1 VTEVARSA
9 VSKRILELSIVF
21 VGLLGCAAFATWP
34 FVADI
39 ATKAA
44 FDPGDPLL
52 SAWLFGWGAHAA
64 VDAPLRL
71 FDANMFF
78 PQGLTLAF
86 TENMLGLS
94 LPFAPLFW
102 VTGNALLI
110 ENVALIAYVAVAGLG
125 AYLLVREIGASP
137 LLAFVCAAAYAVTPY
152 RLTQFGHPHVV
163 GTHWLPFI
171 VLMLLRLSQRDLAA
185 AVARRRT
192 IGLALFF
199 TLQVWSSLTGAAMAG
214 IIVGAWLIWLA
225 ARERRHMARPVVR
238 VAAGLAAA
246 LVLSVPIIA
255 PYVVVRDRHPGYR
268 HSDEETRFFSA
279 KPASYLSPRG
289 GGALSADLY
298 GELAERFTTPA
309 ENWEKRVFPGAWLLV
324 ASIAGLVIL
333 ATHRFRQASVAG
345 FGLVLT
351 AVFFV
356 FSLGPRVGGRA
367 DGVPL
372 PFWVLQEV
380 FGGLTRVPSRFGIV
394 VPLGLALVAGAG
406 LSRLPRRAGH
416 VVGAISIV
424 LVGAEMAPITMS
436 VVPVP
441 RITSAHRA
449 VADREGTVLAL
460 PTTELLPSG
469 APDYSTL
476 PVDAQHLFLSTAH
489 FRPLVNGYGAYHPPS
504 YWEVVGAVQDFPSA
518 NAFRVLKSRDVQT
531 VVVQTELLARA
542 KRWNDVVA
550 RLQGWPGVTEIAS
563 AQGVHVYDITGAT
576 TAVSAAPG

>member
-1 VTEVARSA
+1 MTETARPSKP
-9 VSKRILELSIVF
+9 KRILELSIAF

-34 FVADI
+34 LVGDI

-64 VDAPLRL
+64 VEAPLRL

-102 VTGNALLI
+102 LTGNALLI

-125 AYLLVREIGASP
+125 SYLLVREIGASP
-137 LLAFVCAAAYAVTPY
+137 LLAFACGAAYSVTPY

-171 VLMLLRLSQRDLAA
+171 LLMLLRLSQRDLAP

-192 IGLALFF
+192 VGLGLFF

-214 IIVGAWLIWLA
+214 ILVGAWLIWLA
-225 ARERRHMARPVVR
+225 ARERRHMGRPVLR

-246 LVLSVPIIA
+246 LVLSVPVLA

-268 HSDEETRFFSA
+268 HSDEETLFFSA
-279 KPASYLSPRG
+279 KPASYLSPRA
-289 GGALSADLY
+289 GGALSNGLY
-298 GELAERFTTPA
+298 AELAERFTTPS

-324 ASIAGLVIL
+324 ASIGGLVIL
-333 ATHRFRQASVAG
+333 AAARFRDASVALL
-345 FGLVLT
+345 GLLLT

-367 DGVPL
+367 DGFPL
-372 PFWVLQEV
+372 PFWVFQEV
-380 FGGLTRVPSRFGIV
+380 FGGLTRVPSRFAIV
-394 VPLGLALVAGAG
+394 VPLGLAVVAGAG
-406 LSRLPRRAGH
+406 LSRLPRRAGQ
-416 VVGAISIV
+416 VVGVLSII
-424 LVGAEMAPITMS
+424 LIGAEMAPTTMS
-436 VVPVP
+436 VVTTP

-449 VADREGTVLAL
+449 VAERGGTVLAL
-460 PTTELLPSG
+460 PTTELLPTG

-476 PVDAQHLFLSTAH
+476 AVDAQQLFLSTAH
-489 FRPLVNGYGAYHPPS
+489 FRPMLNGYGAYHPPS
-504 YWEVVGAVQDFPSA
+504 YWEVVGAVQDFPSPV
-518 NAFRVLKSRDVQT
+518 AFAVLKSRDVRT
-531 VVVQTELLARA
+531 VIVQTEMVSRTRHWA
-542 KRWNDVVA
+542 DVVA
-550 RLQGWPGVTEIAS
+550 RLQGWPGVAEVAS
-563 AQGVHVYDITGAT
+563 AEGVRVYDITGAT
-576 TAVSAAPG
+576 AADAAPG